1 MLDLMGK
8 GYIIQHCVALT
19 SKQTKEK
26 IFQIYVT
33 DALQAIVDN
42 TARQYGGKVMN
53 LRYADLITEQKT
65 EKKQPTED
73 EIISGLKAKLR
84 KNKHGR
90 YDTQSDID
98 A

>member
-19 SKQTKEK
+19 SEKTKEK
-26 IFQIYVT
+26 IFKIYIT
-33 DALQAIVDN
+33 DALRAIAEN
-42 TARQYGGKVMN
+42 TAKQYGGKVMN
-53 LRYADLITEQKT
+53 LRFADLISE
-65 EKKQPTED
+65 EKHEEKQPTED